1 MNPPSTIR
9 RLLFLLLLALA
20 TVLPARAWYDPG
32 QGRWCSRD
40 PIGEQG
46 GVNLYGMTR
55 NSPVDRVDRLGL
67 AVTLTDGG
75 LSSTSSDQN
84 CYWTIFTGHSVEAID
99 WLRKN
104 DYKNRGKCS
113 KIGVR
118 SCCDRYNNSL
128 IPEESRIPG
137 IIDYLNND
145 GLHDERDPALEE
157 VREDLERGYRKRGI
171 EPPPQGHADATITF
185 GVKDDATFL
194 NKVLELAGS
203 ACSEMRKAPCCCK
216 RILIKVECGA
226 DTEVAHVFDL
236 LGDELALEMM
246 KETNGLIANKMSS
259 NRARSVVADRYKDRA
274 KAKDGWLC
282 GKTFTIDCGQ

>member
-9 RLLFLLLLALA
+9 RILFIFLLALA

-46 GVNLYGMTR
+46 GLNLYGMTR

-145 GLHDERDPALEE
+145 GLHDERDPLLKKI
-157 VREDLERGYRKRGI
+157 REDLEREYRKRGI
-171 EPPPQGHADATITF
+171 DPPPQGHADATITF
-185 GVKDDATFL
+185 DIADDTTFL

-216 RILIKVECGA
+216 RILIAVECGA
-226 DTEVAHVFDL
+226 DTEVAHVFNL
-236 LGDELALEMM
+236 LGNELGAEMI